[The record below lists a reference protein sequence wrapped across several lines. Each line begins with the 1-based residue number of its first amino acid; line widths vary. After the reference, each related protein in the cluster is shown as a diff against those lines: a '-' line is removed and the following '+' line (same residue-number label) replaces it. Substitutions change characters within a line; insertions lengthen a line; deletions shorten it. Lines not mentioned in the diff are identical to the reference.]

1 MMLFLFIKLMVE
13 TNFLKKVKNQ
23 NKVKLQ
29 KFYTNNQ
36 EEKYNLEEKNI
47 IGNKRNISLHL
58 KEVNMVRNLQDD
70 KNKKYILINNYYI

>member
-47 IGNKRNISLHL
+47 NK
-58 KEVNMVRNLQDD
+58 
-70 KNKKYILINNYYI
+70 

>member
-1 MMLFLFIKLMVE
+1 MMLFLFIKLMVK

-29 KFYTNNQ
+29 KFYTKNQ

-47 IGNKRNISLHL
+47 NK
-58 KEVNMVRNLQDD
+58 
-70 KNKKYILINNYYI
+70 

>member
-1 MMLFLFIKLMVE
+1 MMLFIFIKLMVE

-70 KNKKYILINNYYI
+70 KK

>member
-70 KNKKYILINNYYI
+70 KK